1 MPLPRYVSPLLIAL
15 AIVAVLAGSVY
26 LYLRIF
32 RSVPDLPEPEMP
44 TVSPP
49 RRETPPPPPPPPLVL
64 PDLDTSDAF
73 IRPLVG
79 EVTSHPKLA
88 GWLVNE
94 NLVRRFV
101 TTVDNV
107 ARGESPRV
115 HVPFLEPGRGF
126 SVEEEGG
133 RTVIAD
139 ESFERYD
146 AVAAVV
152 GSLDTS
158 GSVRLF
164 RDLEPLFEEAYA
176 ELGNPDTFEEAL
188 GKAIDRMLAVDVP
201 DDEIAVQPGVKS
213 YRFADRGLERLD
225 PAAKHLLRM
234 GPENARE
241 IQAKLR
247 ELKRA
252 LALTRGEGSAAED
265 PSNER

>member
-32 RSVPDLPEPEMP
+32 RSVPELPEPHMP

-49 RRETPPPPPPPPLVL
+49 PRETPPPPPPPPLVL
-64 PDLDTSDAF
+64 PALDESDTF
-73 IRPLVG
+73 IRPLV
-79 EVTSHPKLA
+79 EELSSRPELV

-101 TTVDNV
+101 TAVDNV

-115 HVPFLEPGRGF
+115 HVPFLEPGSGF
-126 SVEEEGG
+126 SVEEERNG
-133 RTVIAD
+133 RTVIA
-139 ESFERYD
+139 ERSFERYD

-152 GSLDTS
+152 GSLDTA
-158 GSVRLF
+158 GTVRLF
-164 RDLEPLFEEAYA
+164 RDLEPLFEEAYD

-188 GKAIDRMLAVDVP
+188 TKAIDRMLAVNVP
-201 DDEIAVQPGVKS
+201 DEIAVTRGIKS
-213 YRFADRGLERLD
+213 YRFADRRLERLS

-234 GPENARE
+234 GPDNARE

-252 LALTRGEGSAAED
+252 LELTRDEGSPAEA